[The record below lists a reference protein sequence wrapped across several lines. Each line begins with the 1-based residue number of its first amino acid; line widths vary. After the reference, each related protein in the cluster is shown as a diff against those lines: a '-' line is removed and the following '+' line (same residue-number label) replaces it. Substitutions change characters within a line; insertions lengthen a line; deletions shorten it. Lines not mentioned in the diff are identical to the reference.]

1 MHAAGYVY
9 GFTSPSMPGLVNI
22 GATDRDPSERL
33 AEANASP
40 WCPPEPYVAAYTA
53 AVGSALATV
62 RGIHALLEARRVNPR
77 LEFFRV
83 SDDEARALFAVVARL
98 APAQVDVDA
107 DSEVRRVLA
116 EHDTRRR
123 AGTSCRGRIPTA
135 TKGPAGCGWVR
146 GWRP

>member
-40 WCPPEPYVAAYTA
+40 GCPPEPYVAAYTA

-62 RGIHALLEARRVNPR
+62 RGIHALLEARPR
-77 LEFFRV
+77 TL
-83 SDDEARALFAVVARL
+83 SGA
-98 APAQVDVDA
+98 
-107 DSEVRRVLA
+107 SGSS
-116 EHDTRRR
+116 TRGHTC
-123 AGTSCRGRIPTA
+123 A
-135 TKGPAGCGWVR
+135 
-146 GWRP
+146 